1 MDEFRNWLDA
11 KAEIKI
17 VPPEV
22 KRPDDSELDNL
33 FVALKRVAD
42 SESADQVEEEIWR
55 IWTVAGE
62 RDLDRLM
69 VRGIFSMSR
78 EKYNDAMDAFDEIIN
93 RAPGFAKGWNKR
105 AMVRCLRG
113 DYVSAVDDIEQ
124 ALALEPRHF
133 GALSGLGM
141 VSLALGEEER
151 ALEAF
156 ETALDLHPHISG
168 ADTHIKELR
177 ERVKGRAA

>member
-42 SESADQVEEEIWR
+42 SESAEQVEEEIWR

-78 EKYNDAMDAFDEIIN
+78 EKIIN